1 MQPLRLSSDASN
13 PPGIS
18 INQTSAGE
26 ALRVDSDQSRMRMP
40 QFIWRVEITSS
51 YREPRP
57 MTDQLSAPLSRASL
71 IFTVAMSVLM
81 SAWPSNAQDIHPGET
96 PPLTTIGAVREL
108 GAEKAETLALQ
119 VKLRG
124 VVTFVNSKGT
134 DFKINDA
141 TGGVGVSLPKG
152 THCPAEGDEVEVIGH
167 TNQLIVQD
175 HLYPHVVGKDVRILG
190 QAAFP
195 KPQPTSVAAIGAF
208 KHYDQWVSVEGVVTM
223 WTIKEPKLSLMIT
236 GPDTWAVVHIRG
248 FKESDLPRK
257 LHGARVRVTGVN
269 MGISHTA
276 ADAIMAPTS
285 AQLEILEPGASS
297 IFEAKESTV
306 ARVLAKDEPLASRL
320 RIRGTVTLRA
330 NETTL
335 YIRDGEDA
343 LCAELMFGWMKSTTP
358 GIVYADAGPLPVIK
372 PGDVVEMVG
381 SILEPRKESRRN
393 AYALHS
399 CHVRVID
406 HDLAP
411 QPAITTLRKI
421 NAGAHTFDLVQ
432 FKARL
437 LHNDQSPP
445 DRRLWRTSMMMES
458 EGLTMP
464 LMAELPDQDAF
475 RSLSPNDEIE
485 VRGVVDKATSYS
497 PRRIRVASAGD
508 VVSLGLAPSVREE
521 RLWWWTGSGALV
533 LLVLGAWISTLMRS
547 LHHQRQTDA
556 ALRELNATLESRV
569 QERTQQLEDSQQH
582 LERALDQEKQL
593 GDLKTRFV
601 TMVSHEFRTPLGIT
615 MSAVELMRH
624 YDDRLPADQR
634 RELCE
639 DIYGATKNMAALM
652 EQMLVLGRVEAGKL
666 GYRPAPLDVATL
678 IVKLTDECL
687 SATSRKCPVITRFEG
702 SLEGAVGDESLLRH
716 IVGNLLT
723 NAVKYSPAG
732 SEVDFTVQ
740 RDGCWLELRVADHGI
755 GIPEADQARLFEAF
769 HRGANVGDIP
779 GTGLGLV
786 IVKRC
791 VDLHGGTITMQSSA
805 HQGTTFTVR
814 LPLFGTPESA
824 SGTAE

>member
-1 MQPLRLSSDASN
+1 MTHRFSAPSSKSPLRFA
-13 PPGIS
+13 
-18 INQTSAGE
+18 
-26 ALRVDSDQSRMRMP
+26 
-40 QFIWRVEITSS
+40 
-51 YREPRP
+51 
-57 MTDQLSAPLSRASL
+57 
-71 IFTVAMSVLM
+71 VAMSVLIG
-81 SAWPSNAQDIHPGET
+81 AWPSVAQDIRPGET
-96 PPLTTIGAVREL
+96 SPLTTIGAVREL
-108 GAEKAETLALQ
+108 GADKADTLALP
-119 VKLRG
+119 VKLKG

-134 DFKINDA
+134 DFKFNDA

-152 THCPAEGDEVEVIGH
+152 TPCPEEGDEVEVIGH
-167 TNQLIVQD
+167 TNQLMVQD
-175 HLYPHVVGKDVRILG
+175 HLYPHVVGEAVRIVG
-190 QAAFP
+190 KAPF
-195 KPQPTSVAAIGAF
+195 PQPQSTSVAAIGTF

-248 FKESDLPRK
+248 IKEADLTRK
-257 LHGARVRVTGVN
+257 LHGAKVRITGVN

-276 ADAIMAPTS
+276 ADAIMAPTR
-285 AQLEILEPGASS
+285 AQLEILASGVES
-297 IFEAKESTV
+297 IFEATESTV
-306 ARVLAKDEPLASRL
+306 SKILAKEEPLAARR
-320 RIRGTVTLRA
+320 RIRGVVTMRA
-330 NETTL
+330 DETTL

-358 GIVYADAGPLPVIK
+358 GIIYADAGPLPVIK
-372 PGDVVEMVG
+372 PGDVVDLVG
-381 SILEPRKESRRN
+381 SILQPRKESRRN

-399 CHVRVID
+399 CHVRVVG

-411 QPAITTLRKI
+411 QPAITTLKEI
-421 NAGAHTFDLVQ
+421 NSGAHTFDLVQ

-437 LHNDQSPP
+437 LHKDQSPP
-445 DRRLWRTSMMMES
+445 DRGLWRTSMMMES

-464 LMAELPDQDAF
+464 LIAELPLQDAF
-475 RSLSPNDEIE
+475 QSLNSNDEIE

-497 PRRIRVASAGD
+497 PRRIRVASSGD

-521 RLWWWTGSGALV
+521 RLWWWTGSATLV

-547 LHHQRQTDA
+547 LHRQRQGDA

-569 QERTQQLEDSQQH
+569 QERTQQLEASQVH
-582 LERALDQEKQL
+582 LERALNQEKQL

-666 GYRPAPLDVATL
+666 GCRPTPLDLPIL
-678 IVKLTDECL
+678 IGKLTDECL
-687 SATSRKCPVITRFEG
+687 SATARKCPITTHCEG
-702 SLEGAVGDESLLRH
+702 SLAGAMGDESLLRH
-716 IVGNLLT
+716 ILGNLLT
-723 NAVKYSPAG
+723 NAVKYSPSG
-732 SEVDFTVQ
+732 SRVEFSAR
-740 RDGCWLELRVADHGI
+740 RDDAWVEFRVADHGI
-755 GIPEADQARLFEAF
+755 GIPEADHAHLFEAF
-769 HRGANVGDIP
+769 HRGSNVGDIP

-791 VDLHGGTITMQSSA
+791 VDLHDGTIAMQSA
-805 HQGTTFTVR
+805 PHQGTTFTVR
-814 LPLFGTPESA
+814 LPLFGSPATGGPA
-824 SGTAE
+824 T